1 MNGDS
6 LGTLLNNDVC
16 WPPKLPSLLKL
27 LCRMGVLTLPA
38 PMPIACAW
46 PNMVRVDS
54 GGANGRWRS
63 TEPVGLRRR
72 LGLLLEGGEPMLACG
87 ARLIRVA
94 GSSAP
99 FKEPE
104 AGLFRKMEKR
114 SEPEAAG
121 AALVPDSSSF
131 TPTLKRS
138 LPNGTSGSEL
148 VRNSERCAALFSN
161 F

>member
-6 LGTLLNNDVC
+6 LGLLNNDVC
-16 WPPKLPSLLKL
+16 WPPKLASLLKL

-38 PMPIACAW
+38 PTPIACVW

-54 GGANGRWRS
+54 VEANGRWRS
-63 TEPVGLRRR
+63 MEPVGLRRR

-87 ARLIRVA
+87 ARLIRVPA
-94 GSSAP
+94 SSAP
-99 FKEPE
+99 FKELE
-104 AGLFRKMEKR
+104 TGVFKKTEKR
-114 SEPEAAG
+114 SEPEPAG

-131 TPTLKRS
+131 TPTLIRS